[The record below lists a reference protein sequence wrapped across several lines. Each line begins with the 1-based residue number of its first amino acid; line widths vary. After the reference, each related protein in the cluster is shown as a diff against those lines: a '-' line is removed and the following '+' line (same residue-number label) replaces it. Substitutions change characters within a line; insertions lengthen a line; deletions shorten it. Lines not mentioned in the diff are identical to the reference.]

1 MARRAAGIKIDIS
14 ANVARLSADMTK
26 AVGILGGFERQANAI
41 SRNLRL
47 AFGGAIFAGL
57 AVGLKSLS
65 STIFELAEA
74 GDKAGDIQ
82 SAFEKLGGSASAIEK
97 ASQATQGLIDKFD
110 LMKAANDAM
119 IKGLPNVNQ
128 NFSQL
133 ADLATRVASA
143 RDLNPFET
151 LQNLISA
158 ISSGKASSL
167 KEFAINIGEVKS
179 KAEGTAT
186 ALNLV
191 PEALQKFDPVVLG
204 VSDSVA
210 AFKIRLDE
218 IYKNIGIG
226 VDSSYQLAGAFASFR
241 AEADPEL
248 MQKFGLAIANVEAV
262 IVSLATS
269 ALPVG
274 IRLLEDFA
282 LGIDHLFGITSQG
295 KNLKALTRLDED
307 IKRARDEFK
316 QYQEMYNNPDLFI
329 RTVTTQEQRGKDWDE
344 SSKRLIELERQ
355 REQLLNSIGEQ
366 TTKAKEEQEQRRLA
380 NVEQYLKRESEL
392 RKKFGFDS
400 NTGKYTV
407 PDTKDA
413 SKIQKLYSDFAK
425 LTARDLKSEIETA
438 IQAVDVNGFENLKV
452 ELYAATR
459 DSFLEANKE
468 LVEARVATEEQVT
481 RLAEKNAIE
490 TVEGYEARMH
500 EAYDRLGEQLKQQ
513 HETAVQ
519 SWSGFVDNLFNFDQF
534 DPKTALKDLAKG
546 FLSEVLGGLAGELGQ
561 NAQSFYGLGRVIAQG
576 FSDSTQQIFNNAP
589 TQPTGAQSSGSGWGS
604 ILQGIGSI
612 FGSQAGGLSFT
623 GTAQNAAQNAEWN
636 AAAMGGQSLGAESA
650 GASGAGLSAAQA
662 GGIVA
667 AIQTISAGLSA
678 GGMDRQNSNN
688 AGTGGA
694 VGAGAGGILGAI
706 FGGPAG
712 AVMGSQLGMTFG
724 SLIGSLFKWGPQNP
738 QTQARHAFANFV
750 EEGFQ
755 KLKTVSFFDAQ
766 RRLQTMSSQN
776 FNFLE
781 GPSTRFNEMGDNG
794 TDWAENFRAM
804 GDQAVTVFSGL
815 GEAMEEILGLTEDVG
830 SQIGYLLATNL
841 SGNVDNARLLVQQLG
856 LELSKLEEALV
867 EAGRTGEMT
876 WLEVE
881 VALQGV
887 NEAFGE
893 GLVAVGDV
901 AGAFEELVGSG
912 GRGVAAL
919 KGVRDLAV
927 EALEAG
933 GRTLDDL
940 RNRLLAAGKAPEVV
954 DALIGAIRNRGVG
967 DLEALRGANDRTLGG
982 IVADTNAHSETI
994 RQQWEAMDGKIK
1006 GFQQTLSELDS
1017 QMTKDLTINIK
1028 TNFDGNTQQA
1038 LDQGVFTGTGAERIT
1053 TSAPMETPNT
1063 KAAQFRRSVP
1073 TEGRTQAA
1081 SINVNVDA
1089 RGAERGVH
1097 SDVISAMAT
1106 MERRIMNRTAD
1117 LVYQQARG

>member
-1 MARRAAGIKIDIS
+1 MAKRAGGIKIDIS

-41 SRNLRL
+41 GRNLKL
-47 AFGGAIFAGL
+47 AFSGAVFAGL
-57 AVGLKSLS
+57 AVGLKSLN

-82 SAFEKLGGSASAIEK
+82 SAFEKLGGSAATIEK
-97 ASQATQGLIDKFD
+97 ASQATQGLIDKFN

-204 VSDSVA
+204 VSDSVES
-210 AFKIRLDE
+210 FKNTLNE
-218 IYKNIGIG
+218 IYTNIGIG
-226 VDSSYQLAGAFASFR
+226 VDSSNKLAGAFARFR
-241 AEADPEL
+241 AEADPEQ
-248 MQKFGLAIANVEAV
+248 MQRFGLALAGIESV
-262 IVSLATS
+262 IIGLATK
-269 ALPVG
+269 ALPPA
-274 IRLLEDFA
+274 IKLLEDFA
-282 LGIDHLFGITSQG
+282 LGLDYTLGLTTQGEYLKNLGKIKSELSSLKDTESDLKSVSGITKYIPGQFFDN
-295 KNLKALTRLDED
+295 KLKEVQDRQAQLEVEREKLMSDYSAKTAED
-307 IKRARDEFK
+307 QK
-316 QYQEMYNNPDLFI
+316 QDAD
-329 RTVTTQEQRGKDWDE
+329 RR
-344 SSKRLIELERQ
+344 SKITED
-355 REQLLNSIGEQ
+355 
-366 TTKAKEEQEQRRLA
+366 
-380 NVEQYLKRESEL
+380 YLKRQQEL
-392 RKKFGFDS
+392 YKKYGFDS
-400 NTGKYTV
+400 KSGTYTPPSTV
-407 PDTKDA
+407 D
-413 SKIQKLYSDFAK
+413 SSNIQRLTSEFAK
-425 LTARDLKSEIETA
+425 LTGDDLKTNIERAIET
-438 IQAVDVNGFENLKV
+438 VDVGAFENLKV

-468 LVEARVATEEQVT
+468 LVSARIATEEQIS

-500 EAYDRLGEQLKQQ
+500 EAYDRLGDQLRQQ
-513 HETAVQ
+513 HEQAVQ
-519 SWSGFVDNLFNFDQF
+519 SWNTFVDNLFNLDQF
-534 DPKTALKDLAKG
+534 DATSAIKDLAKG
-546 FLSEVLGGLAGELGQ
+546 FLSELLGGFAGELGQ
-561 NAQSFYGLGRVIAQG
+561 NAQSFYGIGRIIAQG
-576 FSDSTQQIFNNAP
+576 FTDSTQQMLGP
-589 TQPTGAQSSGSGWGS
+589 SGVQPTGAQSSGSGWGS

-612 FGSQAGGLSFT
+612 FGSQGGGMSFA
-623 GTAQNAAQNAEWN
+623 GTAQTAAQNAEWN
-636 AAAMGGQSLGAESA
+636 AAAMGGQTIGADGSA
-650 GASGAGLSAAQA
+650 GAGAGAGLSAAQA

-678 GGMDRQNSNN
+678 GGMDRQGSNN

-694 VGAGAGGILGAI
+694 IGAGLGGGLGAI

-712 AVMGSQLGMTFG
+712 AVMGSQLGMIAG

-738 QTQARHAFANFV
+738 ETQARHAFANFV

-766 RRLQTMSSQN
+766 RRLQTINSQN

-794 TDWAENFRAM
+794 TDWGENFRAM
-804 GDQAVTVFSGL
+804 GEEAVTVFSGL

-856 LELSKLEEALV
+856 LDLAQMEEALI
-867 EAGRTGEMT
+867 ETGRTGEMT

-881 VALQGV
+881 VAIQGV

-954 DALIGAIRNRGVG
+954 DALIGAIRNRGVA

-1006 GFQQTLSELDS
+1006 DFQQTLSELDA

-1097 SDVISAMAT
+1097 SDIVSAMAT

-1117 LVYQQARG
+1117 LVYQQARGS